1 MVQCIISPDFAN
13 FPTSKILLSLPSAT
27 VPSGVHSKPDP
38 AR

>member
-1 MVQCIISPDFAN
+1 MVQCIIQLDVAN
-13 FPTSKILLSLPSAT
+13 FPASKIFLPLPSAT